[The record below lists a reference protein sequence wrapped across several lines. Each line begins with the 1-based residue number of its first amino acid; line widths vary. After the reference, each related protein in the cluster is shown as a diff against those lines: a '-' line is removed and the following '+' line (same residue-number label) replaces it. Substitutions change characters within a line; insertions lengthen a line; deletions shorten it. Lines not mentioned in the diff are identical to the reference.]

1 MKLLKLSANK
11 NSFRPVIFN
20 KEGIS
25 LITGRR
31 KSSSDAD
38 TYNSV
43 GKSLM
48 IYLIHFCLGLKKVM
62 H

>member
-25 LITGRR
+25 LICP
-31 KSSSDAD
+31 AQ
-38 TYNSV
+38 V
-43 GKSLM
+43 ELGK
-48 IYLIHFCLGLKKVM
+48 F
-62 H
+62 